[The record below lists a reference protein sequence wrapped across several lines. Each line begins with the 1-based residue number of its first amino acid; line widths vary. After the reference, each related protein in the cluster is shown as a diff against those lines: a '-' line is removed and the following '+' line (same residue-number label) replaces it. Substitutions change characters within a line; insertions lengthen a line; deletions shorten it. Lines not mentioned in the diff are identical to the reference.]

1 MTQLSPHFSLE
12 EFTRSDKARALVPPD
27 ANQPTPAHLENLMLL
42 AENMELV
49 RSAVGD
55 RVIFVSSA
63 YRNKRVNEA
72 AKGVSNS
79 AHALGLACD
88 FLVIGLSLER
98 AAKLIVE
105 SGIKFDQLIH
115 EKSRGVL
122 HISFEKRARKQ
133 VLTQAGGAGTPVTKG
148 ISWNV

>member
-1 MTQLSPHFSLE
+1 MQLSPHFSLA
-12 EFTRSDKARALVPPD
+12 EFTRSDKARSMRPPD
-27 ANQPTPAHLENLMLL
+27 DNQPTAAHLENLKVL

-49 RSAVGD
+49 REACGD
-55 RVIFVSSA
+55 RVIHVSSG

-72 AKGVSNS
+72 VGGVSNS
-79 AHALGLACD
+79 AHATGLACD
-88 FLVIGLSLER
+88 FLVMGLPLVK

-122 HISFEKRARKQ
+122 HIAFEKRARGQ
-133 VLTQAGGAGTPVTKG
+133 ILTQAKGPGSPVTKG
-148 ISWNV
+148 ITWNV